1 MFYDQKEANFFNL
14 IEVER
19 KNKHTIAFISGK
31 TSCLGNWYE
40 LWISEKKKDNLL
52 KRKRGKNT
60 FFHVENK
67 SKRQLTSFP
76 NSLPLHNESDI

>member
-31 TSCLGNWYE
+31 TFCLGN
-40 LWISEKKKDNLL
+40 
-52 KRKRGKNT
+52 
-60 FFHVENK
+60 
-67 SKRQLTSFP
+67 
-76 NSLPLHNESDI
+76 